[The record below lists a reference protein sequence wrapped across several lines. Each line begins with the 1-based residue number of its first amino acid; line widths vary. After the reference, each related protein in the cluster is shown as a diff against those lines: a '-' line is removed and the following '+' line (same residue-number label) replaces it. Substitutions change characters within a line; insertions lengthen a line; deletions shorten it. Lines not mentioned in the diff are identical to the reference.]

1 VIIDDVKNSLAS
13 LKSEISE
20 ETRVKSKDDLHVG
33 DILSI
38 EMDEKDGFIKVLGL
52 VRKYEGIDK
61 HLKVKY
67 GIIPKK

>member
-1 VIIDDVKNSLAS
+1 MIIDDVKNSLAS

-38 EMDEKDGFIKVLGL
+38 EMDEKK
-52 VRKYEGIDK
+52 
-61 HLKVKY
+61 
-67 GIIPKK
+67 